1 MIEIDSDLAI
11 DVSGGLAM
19 LSNDGILVTGN
30 SKLTMQGLVFL
41 ADSICQN
48 DTCSNDMF
56 KAPVTYTLTGKYN
69 GKNVVSIVGQYID
82 GGAKYIIS

>member
-1 MIEIDSDLAI
+1 MIEIDSTIAI

-19 LSNDGILVTGN
+19 LSNDGIVVTGN
-30 SKLTMQGLVFL
+30 SKLSMQGLVFL

-48 DTCSNDMF
+48 DTCSSDMF
-56 KAPVTYTLTGKYN
+56 HAPVTYTLNGKYN
-69 GKNVVSIVGQYID
+69 GKNVVSIVGERID